1 MVLLVMFC
9 RSGNSGLQADPVL
22 SGVSGC
28 CQNRAGTYRIK
39 AERWA
44 QELTWWSCFSAIEAD
59 EMVMMVVM
67 MMTMMLMLI
76 TMIKVMMRV
85 TVVMMVMMTLMTTF
99 SPCSGNVLLL
109 LVTMVMMMMTAK
121 QTLSSDDDD
130 DGDGKCVIRQV
141 FIVVRQGR
149 G

>member
-39 AERWA
+39 TERWA

-59 EMVMMVVM
+59 DD
-67 MMTMMLMLI
+67 
-76 TMIKVMMRV
+76 
-85 TVVMMVMMTLMTTF
+85 
-99 SPCSGNVLLL
+99 GDDGG
-109 LVTMVMMMMTAK
+109 
-121 QTLSSDDDD
+121 DDDD
-130 DGDGKCVIRQV
+130 DDADADNDD
-141 FIVVRQGR
+141 
-149 G
+149 